1 MIKSVALAAALAV
14 GVPTAAVALSVF
26 DEADFDGGFNVPSHS
41 LNTVSLEQGGNLIRG
56 SLQLCGSVVGCAS
69 NSADAFGFAVAESH
83 QVASVVLRVGHDF
96 PQKADLWFVLRSLD
110 PFVNV
115 VNTLL
120 PGLESGH
127 STGNMLG
134 AAALAPGQYTVIVQD
149 FLSGSDVSGTVNW
162 EVELRASPL
171 PPSVLL
177 FAGAL
182 GVLAYLRRRSHSA

>member
-1 MIKSVALAAALAV
+1 MIKSLALAAALAAA
-14 GVPTAAVALSVF
+14 VPTAAVALSVY
-26 DEADFDGGFNVPSHS
+26 DEADFGGGFNVPSHS
-41 LNTVSLEQGGNLIRG
+41 LNTVSLEQGDNLIKG

-83 QVASVVLRVGHDF
+83 QVESVVLSVGHDL

-115 VNTLL
+115 VNMPLT
-120 PGLESGH
+120 GLETGH
-127 STGNMLG
+127 STGNMLE
-134 AAALAPGQYTVIVQD
+134 AALDPGRYTVIVQD
-149 FLSGSDVSGTVNW
+149 ISGGDVSGTVNW

-171 PPSVLL
+171 PSSILL

>member
-1 MIKSVALAAALAV
+1 MIKSVALAVALAV
-14 GVPTAAVALSVF
+14 GVPTAAVALSVY
-26 DEADFDGGFNVPSHS
+26 DEAEFDGGFNVPSHS
-41 LNTVSLEQGGNLIRG
+41 LNTVSLEQGNNLIRG

-69 NSADAFGFAVAESH
+69 NSADAFGFAVAGSH
-83 QVASVVLRVGHDF
+83 QVQSVVLRVGHDF

-115 VNTLL
+115 VSTPLT
-120 PGLESGH
+120 GLESGH
-127 STGNMLG
+127 STGNMLE
-134 AAALAPGQYTVIVQD
+134 AALDPGRYTVIVQD
-149 FLSGSDVSGTVNW
+149 ISGGDVSGTVNW